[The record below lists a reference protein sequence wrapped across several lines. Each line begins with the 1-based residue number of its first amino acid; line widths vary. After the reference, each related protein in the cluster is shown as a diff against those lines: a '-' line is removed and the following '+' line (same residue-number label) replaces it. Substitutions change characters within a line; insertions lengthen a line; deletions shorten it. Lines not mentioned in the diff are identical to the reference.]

1 MKSETIYTNKVPSN
15 WTSIEYVIEA
25 FSTVLK
31 HYENEVSKKEIVEWG
46 FICHTADK
54 YGFYIR
60 NVFNKF
66 RGYYK
71 HYVSEVALRVPIGL
85 YAKTKQYIQ
94 WKIKFLKT
102 EIKSLNNLLKQ
113 GYTHI

>member
-31 HYENEVSKKEIVEWG
+31 HYENEVQNKEISEYG
-46 FICHTADK
+46 FICYTAED

-71 HYVSEVALRVPIGL
+71 HYVSEVALRVPICLGVR
-85 YAKTKQYIQ
+85 TKQYLQ

-102 EIKSLNNLLKQ
+102 EIKSLTNLLKQ